1 MEKLREKFPFQRNES
16 NNLFNNNNNIEPNPI
31 NTNSTN
37 NINNINNMNNM
48 NNINNISNSMTSIN
62 SFNSNNSIN
71 TSNNSINNE
80 SENNN
85 NNNNYNDKKCN
96 KIIINFFNSIIYTK
110 NCHKISLILI
120 LLFLFWMIYLFSFI
134 NYQNCSIMK
143 LESEDSY
150 FWIIIWMMNGII
162 FIITWNFY
170 VYIFTSIFK
179 YEYSKG
185 NGNVRSSFAEEF
197 YKSPFGF
204 VLFFYYFDNKFLNN
218 PIDNSLWILLGFQ
231 YFLLHYNLVQFYKQF
246 DKEISIKSYNFT
258 EKGKNN
264 ILLKMKLVSLSFII
278 LAILLT
284 FVNYVIVNIMS
295 TLHIFFFMSK
305 GFFAI
310 LKIIELWKTRY
321 DEVIFMNED
330 IEKKER
336 DYISNLKVKTY
347 LELIVMLYVY
357 SQLVALLIYGEGKPF
372 YFTIVII
379 YFIIVLGYQGIIYY
393 KQYENVNEYFWTL
406 ENSLKTIFINNEDEE
421 CIICTERIVKARQLS
436 CGHFFHLI
444 CLSKW
449 LEKGHNTCPVCRSAI
464 KYKNSSSDKNR
475 RDRNNNNNQNNRNN
489 INLNNN
495 NNIIQNNRNNS
506 NNSLNNN
513 INLNN
518 INNHNFNNNIENRN
532 N

>member
-1 MEKLREKFPFQRNES
+1 MENLQERMPFQRNENPNINNS
-16 NNLFNNNNNIEPNPI
+16 NINNNNNNIN
-31 NTNSTN
+31 NNQNQNNSIFN
-37 NINNINNMNNM
+37 R
-48 NNINNISNSMTSIN
+48 NNINNISNSYNSIN
-62 SFNSNNSIN
+62 SIISNNSIN

-80 SENNN
+80 SENNDN
-85 NNNNYNDKKCN
+85 NSNNEKKCN

-110 NCHKISLILI
+110 NCHKISLII
-120 LLFLFWMIYLFSFI
+120 VLLFLFWMIYLFSFI

-162 FIITWNFY
+162 FVITWNFY

-246 DKEISIKSYNFT
+246 DKEISVRSYNFN
-258 EKGKNN
+258 EKNKAN
-264 ILLKMKLVSLSFII
+264 ILFKMKLVSLSFII

-284 FVNYVIVNIMS
+284 TINYIIVNIMS

-336 DYISNLKVKTY
+336 DYISNLKIKTY

-393 KQYENVNEYFWTL
+393 KKYENVNEYFSTL
-406 ENSLKTIFINNEDEE
+406 ENSLKTIFITNEEEE
-421 CIICTERIVKARQLS
+421 CIICTERIIKARQLS

-449 LEKGHNTCPVCRSAI
+449 LEKGHNTCPVCRSSI
-464 KYKNSSSDKNR
+464 KYKNSYNDRNNR
-475 RDRNNNNNQNNRNN
+475 RDNRNNNNNVNQNNRINSSNNNLNSN
-489 INLNNN
+489 INLNN
-495 NNIIQNNRNNS
+495 S
-506 NNSLNNN
+506 HA
-513 INLNN
+513 N
-518 INNHNFNNNIENRN
+518 INNNERNNN
-532 N
+532 

>member
-1 MEKLREKFPFQRNES
+1 MENLRDRMPFQRNENPNI
-16 NNLFNNNNNIEPNPI
+16 NNNSDNNNNINNGNNSQNQN
-31 NTNSTN
+31 NTNSP
-37 NINNINNMNNM
+37 
-48 NNINNISNSMTSIN
+48 NNISNISNSYNSIN
-62 SFNSNNSIN
+62 SIISNNSIN
-71 TSNNSINNE
+71 SSNSSINNE
-80 SENNN
+80 SENI
-85 NNNNYNDKKCN
+85 NDRKCN
-96 KIIINFFNSIIYTK
+96 RIIINFFNSIIYTK
-110 NCHKISLILI
+110 NCHKISFILI
-120 LLFLFWMIYLFSFI
+120 LLFLLWMIYLFSFI

-162 FIITWNFY
+162 FVISWNFY
-170 VYIFTSIFK
+170 LYIFTSLFK

-246 DKEISIKSYNFT
+246 DKEISVRSYNLND
-258 EKGKNN
+258 KNKSN
-264 ILLKMKLVSLSFII
+264 ILFKMKLVSLFFII

-284 FVNYVIVNIMS
+284 SINYLIVNIMS

-321 DEVIFMNED
+321 DEVIFMSED
-330 IEKKER
+330 IEKKEK
-336 DYISNLKVKTY
+336 DYISNLKIKTY
-347 LELIVMLYVY
+347 LELTVMLYVY

-379 YFIIVLGYQGIIYY
+379 YFIIVLGYQGINYY
-393 KQYENVNEYFWTL
+393 KQYENVNEYFSIL
-406 ENSLKTIFINNEDEE
+406 ENSLKTIFITNEEEE

-449 LEKGHNTCPVCRSAI
+449 LEKGHNTCPVCRSSI
-464 KYKNSSSDKNR
+464 KYKNSYSEKNNR
-475 RDRNNNNNQNNRNN
+475 RDNRNNNNNANQNIRNNNN

-495 NNIIQNNRNNS
+495 
-506 NNSLNNN
+506 
-513 INLNN
+513 IN
-518 INNHNFNNNIENRN
+518 
-532 N
+532 